1 MYINPHIYLFFVK
14 IKFKME
20 FLDQRA
26 HTFKASESCNQ
37 TLLSSYSACSMN
49 MPVTFET
56 LSYRLKKRKKGR
68 REREGERERGGKDR
82 ETDRLEKDL
91 GDGKASIMNHNA
103 VLYLY
108 IFGSSPAEDEN
119 DHSVVTRE

>member
-1 MYINPHIYLFFVK
+1 MG
-14 IKFKME
+14 

-26 HTFKASESCNQ
+26 HIFKASESRDQ
-37 TLLSSYSACSMN
+37 TILSSYSACSMN

-56 LSYRLKKRKKGR
+56 LSYCLKKRKRGR
-68 REREGERERGGKDR
+68 REREGERE
-82 ETDRLEKDL
+82 TDKLEKDL

-108 IFGSSPAEDEN
+108 IFGSRPTEDEN